1 MVVTMSISQNYDY
14 DGAMLAAEETER
26 EKAARLNRLRA
37 AEIKRELKA
46 IDNARIRP
54 MAAILAD
61 VGTGEDKSRLDEL
74 EARAETLRTELSA
87 LVTEVNHED

>member
-1 MVVTMSISQNYDY
+1 MSTLQNYDY
-14 DGAMLAAEETER
+14 DEAVTAVEETER

-61 VGTGEDKSRLDEL
+61 VGTDEDKSRLDKL
-74 EARAETLRTELSA
+74 EARAETLRAELSM
-87 LVTEVNHED
+87 LETEANHED